1 MKPPKTKQL
10 SFPYIYEQTLSLFLA
25 VLVLQL
31 TTSNAIGRISFSPQK
46 QTDSI
51 TLLRIKSEI
60 VGSFDQ
66 GVLSSWNGS
75 LHHCTWE
82 GVTCERGND
91 RVSALDLSSKGLQG
105 TISPFIGNLTFLVG
119 LRLQNN
125 SLKGE
130 IPNELG
136 RLVRLMHLRLH
147 NNTLG
152 GEIPRNLSACTN
164 LEYLNIAYNKLVGNL
179 PLEFKSLAKLNYLIM
194 QDNFLTGPLFDVV
207 ANLTSLRAVS
217 CPINAFT
224 GTIPDSIGKMRNL
237 NVLEVGVN
245 HLSGVVP
252 PSLFNLSSLHILDI
266 LGNQLQG
273 QIPPDIGLK
282 LPRISFLSLSENYF
296 SGSIPNSLSNLTSLV
311 ILQLGHNNF
320 TGSVPH
326 HLGYLQN
333 LNTLILHDN
342 YLVDDINFISSLVNC
357 TQLTYLAVDRN
368 YFTGNLPSAVANLST
383 ALLWLATELNPISG
397 TIPTGISN
405 LINLELLVM
414 NYCEFTGTIPSEFGK
429 LRDLARLSLGGNRL
443 TGIIPSSLGNIT
455 RLSMLYLYGNQLQGS
470 IPSSLSDCEYM
481 LVVYLSDNHLTGAL
495 PVELFTGP
503 ARYITLNF
511 SGNHLE
517 GSIPLEISTQLNLQ
531 NFDVSRNKLTGVLPS
546 GLSNCPSLE
555 LLNLRDNMLHGNIPL
570 PFSSLRSLISVD
582 LSQNNFSGTIP
593 NYFARL
599 PMVYLNLSDNNFESN
614 VPTTGVFANLS
625 GVSVFGN
632 SRLCGGIPEQHLP
645 KCIQQKEQKKRRR
658 MSRALQLIVPIICS
672 FVGVMI
678 LTTVLYLAFLRKKK
692 RSVSSGSVVM
702 EGMKGLLQVSY
713 STLFKATD
721 GFSTENVL
729 GTGSFGSVFKGI
741 LMGKMVAVKVFNLQ
755 LRGGS
760 KSFLAECNALKNIRH
775 RNLLGIITAC
785 SSIDSQGNDFKA
797 LVYELMPN
805 GSLERWLCG
814 PENLSLLQRVDI
826 AIGVAHAI
834 NYLHHECEIPVVHCD
849 LKPSNILLD
858 DDMIARVGDFG
869 LAKFLAQPQNPHQ
882 SSTIG
887 VRGTVGYAAPEYG
900 LGNEAS
906 TNGDI
911 YSYGILLLELMTGKK
926 PTESI
931 FKDDLNLHLY
941 AEAALPDQVLHI
953 VDQTL
958 LENDEIIVAE
968 EIIASVV
975 QVGVACSN
983 HMPEDRMRITE
994 GISKLQAA
1002 RDKLIKARQVRQR
1015 RDYYR
1020 GQSSTSTT
1028 TS

>member
-1 MKPPKTKQL
+1 MNTMKLLNTKQL
-10 SFPYIYEQTLSLFLA
+10 SFPYIYDQTLSLFLA

-31 TTSNAIGRISFSPQK
+31 TTSNAIGRISFPPEK

-51 TLLRIKSEI
+51 ALLRIKSEI

-75 LHHCTWE
+75 FHHCTWE

-119 LRLQNN
+119 IRLFNN
-125 SLKGE
+125 SLKGK

-136 RLVRLMHLRLH
+136 RLVRLMHLQLD
-147 NNTLG
+147 NNTIT

-164 LEYLNIAYNKLVGNL
+164 LEYLNIARNKLEGNL
-179 PLEFKSLAKLNYLIM
+179 PLEFKSLSKLNFLCTYR
-194 QDNFLTGPLFDVV
+194 NFLDGPLFDVI
-207 ANLTSLRAVS
+207 ANLTSLR
-217 CPINAFT
+217 IIYFGYNAFT
-224 GTIPDSIGKMRNL
+224 GTISDSIGKMQNL
-237 NVLEVGVN
+237 NTFSIWEN
-245 HLSGVVP
+245 RLSGVVP
-252 PSLFNLSSLHILDI
+252 TSLFNLSSLKVLD
-266 LGNQLQG
+266 LSTNSLHG

-282 LPRISFLSLSENYF
+282 LPQISYLNLDYNYF
-296 SGSIPNSLSNLTSLV
+296 SGSIPNSLSNLTSLQFLSLV
-311 ILQLGHNNF
+311 SNNF
-320 TGSVPH
+320 VGSVPH
-326 HLGYLQN
+326 HLGYHQN
-333 LNTLILHDN
+333 LTVLELGYN

-357 TQLTYLAVDRN
+357 TQLRVLDMSRN
-368 YFTGNLPSAVANLST
+368 YFTGNLPFTVANLSIT
-383 ALLWLATELNPISG
+383 LKWLAIEGNPISG

-405 LINLELLVM
+405 LINLEKLEM
-414 NYCEFTGTIPSEFGK
+414 GYSEFTGVIPSEFGK
-429 LRDLARLSLGGNRL
+429 LKNLDRLDLNSNRL
-443 TGIIPSSLGNIT
+443 TGMIPSSLGNIT
-455 RLSMLYLYGNQLQGS
+455 RLSTLYLYENQLQGS
-470 IPSSLSDCEYM
+470 IPSSLSACEFM
-481 LVVYLSDNHLTGAL
+481 LSVILSDNHLTGAL
-495 PVELFTGP
+495 PGGLFSGH
-503 ARYITLNF
+503 AKFIDLNF

-517 GSIPLEISTQLNLQ
+517 GTIPLEISAQLNLVH
-531 NFDVSRNKLTGVLPS
+531 FDVSENKLTGVRPS

-555 LLNLRDNMLHGNIPL
+555 VLNLRDNMLHGNIPS

-593 NYFARL
+593 DYFARL
-599 PMVYLNLSDNNFESN
+599 PMVYLNLSDNNFEGN
-614 VPTTGVFANLS
+614 VPTTGVYANLS
-625 GVSVFGN
+625 AISLSGN
-632 SRLCGGIPEQHLP
+632 SRLCGGVPKLHLP
-645 KCIQQKEQKKRRR
+645 KCIQQKEPKKRRR
-658 MSRALQLIVPIICS
+658 MSHALQLIVPIICS

-678 LTTVLYLAFLRKKK
+678 LTAVLYLAFLRKKK
-692 RSVSSGSVVM
+692 ISVSSGSVVI
-702 EGMKGLLQVSY
+702 EGMKALLKVSY

-721 GFSTENVL
+721 GFSTENML
-729 GTGSFGSVFKGI
+729 G
-741 LMGKMVAVKVFNLQ
+741 
-755 LRGGS
+755 
-760 KSFLAECNALKNIRH
+760 
-775 RNLLGIITAC
+775 TAC

-858 DDMIARVGDFG
+858 DDMVARVGDFG
-869 LAKFLAQPQNPHQ
+869 LAKFLGQPQNPHQ
-882 SSTIG
+882 SSTTG

-900 LGNEAS
+900 LGSEAS
-906 TNGDI
+906 TDGDI

-926 PTESI
+926 PTDSI

-941 AEAALPDQVLHI
+941 AEAALLDQVLYI

-958 LENDEIIVAE
+958 PENDEIIIAE

-983 HMPEDRMRITE
+983 HMPEHRIRITE
-994 GISKLQAA
+994 VISKLQAA
-1002 RDKLIKARQVRQR
+1002 RDNLIKA
-1015 RDYYR
+1015 Y
-1020 GQSSTSTT
+1020 QSSASTT
-1028 TS
+1028 MS

>member
-1 MKPPKTKQL
+1 MKPSKTKPL
-10 SFPYIYEQTLSLFLA
+10 SFPYIYEQALPLFLA

-31 TTSNAIGRISFSPQK
+31 TTSNAIGRISFAPEK

-51 TLLRIKSEI
+51 ALLRIKSEI

-105 TISPFIGNLTFLVG
+105 TISPFIGNLTFLVDIW
-119 LRLQNN
+119 LFNN

-136 RLVRLMHLRLH
+136 RLVRLMDLQLD
-147 NNTLG
+147 NNTLT

-164 LEYLNIAYNKLVGNL
+164 LESLTIGFNKLEGNL
-179 PLEFKSLAKLNYLIM
+179 PLEFKSLSKLKYLIM
-194 QDNFLTGPLFDVV
+194 HDNFLTGPLFDVV
-207 ANLTSLRAVS
+207 ANLTSLRRVS
-217 CPINAFT
+217 CVNNAFT

-237 NVLEVGVN
+237 NGLGVGGN

-252 PSLFNLSSLHILDI
+252 TPLFNLSSLNILD
-266 LGNQLQG
+266 LGINQLQG

-282 LPRISFLSLSENYF
+282 FPRISFLSLAQNYF
-296 SGSIPNSLSNLTSLV
+296 SGSIPNSLSNLTSLMTLE
-311 ILQLGHNNF
+311 LQFNNF

-333 LNTLILHDN
+333 LTVLELYRN

-357 TQLTYLAVDRN
+357 TQLRSLDVSEND
-368 YFTGNLPSAVANLST
+368 FTGNLPSAVANLSIT
-383 ALLWLATELNPISG
+383 LTWLTIGENPISG

-405 LINLELLVM
+405 LINLEQLEM
-414 NYCEFTGTIPSEFGK
+414 DSSEFTGTIPSELGK
-429 LRDLARLSLGGNRL
+429 LRNLAWLGLDSNRL

-455 RLSMLYLYGNQLQGS
+455 RLTSLYLDENQLQGS
-470 IPSSLSDCEYM
+470 IPSSLSACEYM
-481 LVVYLSDNHLTGAL
+481 LTLSLCNNHLTGAL
-495 PVELFTGP
+495 PGGLFTGP

-517 GSIPLEISTQLNLQ
+517 GSIPLEISAQLNLL

-555 LLNLRDNMLHGNIPL
+555 LLNLRDNMLHGNIPS

-599 PMVYLNLSDNNFESN
+599 PMVYLNLSDNSFEGN
-614 VPTTGVFANLS
+614 VPTTGIFANLT
-625 GVSVFGN
+625 GVSLSGN
-632 SRLCGGIPEQHLP
+632 SRLCGGIPKLHLP
-645 KCIQQKEQKKRRR
+645 KCIQQKEPKKRRR
-658 MSRALQLIVPIICS
+658 MSHALQLIVPIICS

-678 LTTVLYLAFLRKKK
+678 LTAMLYLAFLRKKK
-692 RSVSSGSVVM
+692 RYVSSGSVVM
-702 EGMKGLLQVSY
+702 EGMKALLKVSY

-721 GFSTENVL
+721 GFSTENML

-755 LRGGS
+755 HRGGS

-834 NYLHHECEIPVVHCD
+834 NYLHHDCEIPVVHCD

-858 DDMIARVGDFG
+858 DDMVARVGDFG
-869 LAKFLAQPQNPHQ
+869 LAKFLAQPQNRHQ
-882 SSTIG
+882 SSTTG

-900 LGNEAS
+900 LGSEAS
-906 TNGDI
+906 TDGDI

-926 PTESI
+926 PTDSI
-931 FKDDLNLHLY
+931 FKDDVNLHLY

-953 VDQTL
+953 ADQTL
-958 LENDEIIVAE
+958 LENDEIIVVD

-983 HMPEDRMRITE
+983 HMPEHRMRITE
-994 GISKLQAA
+994 VISKLQAA
-1002 RDKLIKARQVRQR
+1002 RDNLIKAQQVRQR

-1020 GQSSTSTT
+1020 GE
-1028 TS
+1028 